1 MLKVDDFYL
10 SRSRVVCCTLLR
22 GFKNVQLSAGLGFFN
37 KNMFV
42 PNFRFKLIKNDKNQN
57 AVIMGWY
64 KKHLFSAAAVHYH
77 QQKTTSVR
85 LK

>member
-1 MLKVDDFYL
+1 
-10 SRSRVVCCTLLR
+10 
-22 GFKNVQLSAGLGFFN
+22 
-37 KNMFV
+37 MFV